1 MENAMTRTTFIVR
14 RLVPALALVGLALL
28 PLASGAEPITKAQ
41 VTIVDL
47 SAEANRN
54 APNDLARA
62 TAYFEAQDANAAE
75 LAKRVNRSIA
85 AGLETARAYAS
96 VKAKSGNTSTW
107 PVYGKNARTIEAW
120 RMRSEIQFETRDMAA
135 LSELLGKLQA
145 TLTIGQITLLPAPE
159 TRKRAEDEATLDAIA
174 AFQARAALI
183 AKAVGKSYRVRQ
195 MSINTGGSRP
205 VYPMARAAPMAMAA
219 DAAPMPVEAGDSTV
233 TVTVTGQIELPID

>member
-1 MENAMTRTTFIVR
+1 MTRTTFIVR

>member
-1 MENAMTRTTFIVR
+1 MTRTTFIFR
-14 RLVPALALVGLALL
+14 RLMPALALVGLALL

-159 TRKRAEDEATLDAIA
+159 TRKRAEDDATLDAIA

>member
-1 MENAMTRTTFIVR
+1 MTRTTFIFR
-14 RLVPALALVGLALL
+14 RLMPALALVGLALL

-135 LSELLGKLQA
+135 LSELLGKLQT
-145 TLTIGQITLLPAPE
+145 TLAIGQITLLPAPE
-159 TRKRAEDEATLDAIA
+159 TRKKAEDEATLDAIA

-183 AKAVGKSYRVRQ
+183 AKAVGKTHRVRQ
-195 MSINTGGSRP
+195 MSINTGGGRP

>member
-1 MENAMTRTTFIVR
+1 MTRTTFIVR

-159 TRKRAEDEATLDAIA
+159 TRKRAEDDATLDAIA